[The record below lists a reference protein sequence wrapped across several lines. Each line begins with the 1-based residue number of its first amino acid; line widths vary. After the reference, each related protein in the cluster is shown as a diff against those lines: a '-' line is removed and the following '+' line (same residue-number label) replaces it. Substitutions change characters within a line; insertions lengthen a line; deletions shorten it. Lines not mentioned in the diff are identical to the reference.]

1 MFLIDGSRDATAE
14 FNNVKELIGRLVQ
27 TMDVG
32 QDNTRVAVIQYSED
46 PNVEFLLNAHSTK
59 DEVQSAV
66 RRIRPKGGSS
76 VKVGNALEYV
86 SKNIF
91 TRPAGSRIEEQ
102 VPQFL
107 ILTSSGPSSD
117 DVDEGARQIR
127 ASSVV
132 PFLIGKNIDSEEAGK
147 IALSKDFI
155 YGVSSF
161 RELPTLEQRLLS
173 SVTTLDQDKIKVIYE
188 TVPSVTAGN

>member
-1 MFLIDGSRDATAE
+1 
-14 FNNVKELIGRLVQ
+14 
-27 TMDVG
+27 MDVS
-32 QDNTRVAVIQYSED
+32 QDDTRVAVIQFSED
-46 PNVEFLLNAHSTK
+46 PKVEFLLNAHSTK

-76 VKVGNALEYV
+76 SNIGNALEYV

-91 TRPAGSRIEEQ
+91 TRPAGSRLEEQ

-117 DVDEGARQIR
+117 NIDEGARQIK

-132 PFLIGKNIDSEEAGK
+132 PFLIGKNIDSEEANK
-147 IALSKDFI
+147 IALSKEFI

-161 RELPTLEQRLLS
+161 RELPNLDQSLLT
-173 SVTTLDQDKIKVIYE
+173 SVTSLDQDKIRVIYE
-188 TVPSVTAGN
+188 KIPGVIVGKYSLIYKLILENNICKLKCITLYSQIS

>member
-1 MFLIDGSRDATAE
+1 MFLIDGSRDATPE
-14 FNNVKELIGRLVQ
+14 FTNVKELIGRLVE
-27 TMDVG
+27 TMDVS

-46 PNVEFLLNAHSTK
+46 PSIEFLLNAHSTK
-59 DEVQSAV
+59 DEVQNAV

-76 VKVGNALEYV
+76 VNIGNALEYV

-91 TRPAGSRIEEQ
+91 TRPSGSRIEEQ

-117 DVDEGARQIR
+117 DIDEGARQIK

-132 PFLIGKNIDSEEAGK
+132 PYLIAKNIDSEEANK
-147 IALSKDFI
+147 ITLSKDFI
-155 YGVSSF
+155 YEVSSF

-173 SVTTLDQDKIKVIYE
+173 SVTNLDREGIKVIYE
-188 TVPSVTAGN
+188 NVPRVTTGN